1 VSAASEIHLLTLRDV
16 RTLLDELGA
25 GPKRALGQNFV
36 VEPNTIRQIVRLA
49 GVEPGDLVVEIGPGL
64 GSLTLGLIEA
74 GASVIAVEKDDR
86 LAESLRR
93 RIGDVHP
100 GSLEVRCA
108 DATRIDWDVLTSGR
122 TSKVVANLPYN
133 VATTLI
139 IDLLDQADDVES
151 ITAMV
156 QREVADRLAAE
167 PGTPAYG
174 LPSVRVAVRGRAR
187 RLAVVPPEVFWP
199 RPRVESAVVR
209 VDRHADAVEI
219 PTGFERLVAAGFG
232 QRRKTLRRAL
242 AGVTDPGAVAD
253 ALGVC
258 GLGPDARAEE
268 LSVDHWLALSRAL
281 GPS

>member
-1 VSAASEIHLLTLRDV
+1 MSAAAEVRLLTLRDI
-16 RTLLDELGA
+16 RTLLDDLGA

-74 GASVIAVEKDDR
+74 GASVIAIEKDDR
-86 LAESLRR
+86 LAEALRR

-100 GSLEVRCA
+100 ELVEVRCG
-108 DATRIDWDVLTSGR
+108 DATRIDWDELTSGR
-122 TSKVVANLPYN
+122 ASKVVANLPYN

-139 IDLLDQADDVES
+139 IDLLDRAQDVTS

-156 QREVADRLAAE
+156 QREVAERLAAQ

-174 LPSVRVAVRGRAR
+174 LPSVRVAVRGTAR

-209 VDRHADAVEI
+209 VDRRAGAVVV
-219 PTGFERLVAAGFG
+219 PSGFERLLAAGFG

-242 AGVTDPGAVAD
+242 AGVTESGSVAQ
-253 ALGVC
+253 ALHVC

-268 LSVDHWLALSRAL
+268 LSVDRWLALSAAL
-281 GPS
+281 GPT